1 MGRVLQAT
9 QKMIRES
16 VSEILQDHVVLE
28 LGMYL
33 NGYVPSL
40 QTGAGF
46 AYFLRNQLDCRVPS
60 TFMIAP
66 MSKQFVAGIE
76 GFAQSES
83 VEMVSFARGERK
95 DDVARARLAQFRG
108 EETIRGQGPRESQR
122 LPDRKA
128 RR

>member
-60 TFMIAP
+60 TYMIAP
-66 MSKQFVAGIE
+66 MSKQFVASIE
-76 GFAQSES
+76 QFAKTQG
-83 VEMVSFARGERK
+83 VEMVSFTRGQRK
-95 DDVARARLAQFRG
+95 DDVARERLATF
-108 EETIRGQGPRESQR
+108 EESEGVLFVG
-122 LPDRKA
+122 KA
-128 RR
+128 